1 MQIHELTALARNNK
15 ASDIHISEG
24 LPLMFR
30 IDGHLAEAPV
40 QLSAAETRSL
50 ILSLMDEAHRE
61 AITSERIDADFALVA
76 PDGTRSRVNVFY
88 QQGRAAATLRLLND
102 SIPTLEELAMP
113 PVLTKLADEPR
124 GLILVTGPT
133 GSGKSTTLAAMI
145 DHINKTRSDHI
156 ITIEDPIEYVY
167 QGRCSLIHQREVGAD
182 VRSFASALRSA
193 LREDPDVILVGEMRD
208 YETISAAVTAAETG
222 HLVMS
227 TLHTIGAAQTI
238 DRIIDVCPAGAQNQI
253 RGQLAAVL
261 RAPKKQL
268 ALTCAAALLLALH
281 YTAWMTSMS
290 FASTF
295 VSTALV
301 CTQPLFVAAL
311 SGILLHEPIKR
322 EAIPGAIVAI
332 IGAAAIGLLS
342 MNGEHG
348 SLVGDVLALV
358 GAMFIAGHWL
368 CGRAARRDL
377 PALGYM
383 TLVYMVTALCLLL
396 IAPFT
401 GGFKVTLPSLGGI
414 LVLAVVCTLGGHA
427 LMTYLLGFVSAD
439 VVSFALLGEPI
450 GAAIWALILWTL
462 LIW

>member
-1 MQIHELTALARNNK
+1 MKRNKGLLVFLAVVGVSVSGPMVKWSLACGASPVMVAFGRMLISAL
-15 ASDIHISEG
+15 
-24 LPLMFR
+24 LL
-30 IDGHLAEAPV
+30 
-40 QLSAAETRSL
+40 
-50 ILSLMDEAHRE
+50 
-61 AITSERIDADFALVA
+61 LVPA
-76 PDGTRSRVNVFY
+76 
-88 QQGRAAATLRLLND
+88 
-102 SIPTLEELAMP
+102 
-113 PVLTKLADEPR
+113 
-124 GLILVTGPT
+124 
-133 GSGKSTTLAAMI
+133 
-145 DHINKTRSDHI
+145 
-156 ITIEDPIEYVY
+156 
-167 QGRCSLIHQREVGAD
+167 
-182 VRSFASALRSA
+182 VRS
-193 LREDPDVILVGEMRD
+193 GE
-208 YETISAAVTAAETG
+208 
-222 HLVMS
+222 
-227 TLHTIGAAQTI
+227 
-238 DRIIDVCPAGAQNQI
+238 
-253 RGQLAAVL
+253 LAAVL

-268 ALTCAAALLLALH
+268 ALACAAALLLALH

-450 GAAIWALILWTL
+450 GAAIWARVLFGEQVTLPL
-462 LIW
+462 LIGGLTVIVGLAMYTWGEMKAARREAQAEKAAE